1 MYKIILIV
9 SVVTTFI
16 FTSCDKDIKHFSTVD
31 FKSQFDETQVR
42 LDNAGNPATLPTEN
56 AAQSP
61 RINVLSIH
69 YLELS
74 QDEFTP
80 YKKGAQL
87 YKSVETIDG
96 GAVAIDFDSA
106 IIVSEN
112 ELSFTINI
120 NRIANNTYNYV
131 RASVSYLNY
140 DIDLILR
147 NIPSVGDVETTGTVA
162 SFLGYNTYIRTL
174 EIMQLS
180 TEINANKS
188 QGFWALETHLTA
200 PYESYNST
208 YSGQSSGTT
217 TCVNPIE
224 FTSPLPLG
232 SGVITGKFIEPLVID
247 DETKTQNL
255 TITLSFSINN
265 SFEWA
270 DANANGL
277 WDVDAVNPALTEQVV
292 DMGLRGMIATFQF
305 NE

>member
-1 MYKIILIV
+1 MYKIILII

-16 FTSCDKDIKHFSTVD
+16 FSSCDKDIKHFSTVD
-31 FKSQFDETQVR
+31 FKSIFDKTQVR
-42 LDNAGNPATLPTEN
+42 LDKDGNPVTLPAGN

-61 RINVLSIH
+61 RINELSIH

-87 YKSVETIDG
+87 YKSAETIDG

-112 ELSFTINI
+112 EISFTVNI
-120 NRIANNTYNYV
+120 NRIANDNYNYV

-162 SFLGYNTYIRTL
+162 SFIGYNTYIRTL
-174 EIMQLS
+174 QIMQLS
-180 TEINANKS
+180 TDINANKS
-188 QGFWALETHLTA
+188 QGFWAFETHLTA

-208 YSGQSSGTT
+208 YSGQSIGIT
-217 TCVNPIE
+217 TCVNPIAA
-224 FTSPLPLG
+224 TSPLPLG
-232 SGVITGKFIEPLVID
+232 SGVITGKFTEPLVID
-247 DETKTQNL
+247 DESKKQNL
-255 TITLSFSINN
+255 TITLSFSNNN
-265 SFEWA
+265 SFEWE
-270 DANANGL
+270 DVNANGI
-277 WDVDAVNPALTEQVV
+277 WDVDVVNPALTEQVV
-292 DMGLRGMIATFQF
+292 DMGLRGMIATFHF
-305 NE
+305 TE

>member
-1 MYKIILIV
+1 MYKIILII

-16 FTSCDKDIKHFSTVD
+16 FSSCDKDIKHFSTVD
-31 FKSQFDETQVR
+31 FKSIFDETQVR
-42 LDNAGNPATLPTEN
+42 LDKDGNPVTLPAGN

-61 RINVLSIH
+61 RINELSIH

-87 YKSVETIDG
+87 YKSAETIDG

-112 ELSFTINI
+112 EISFTVNI
-120 NRIANNTYNYV
+120 NRIANDNYNYV

-162 SFLGYNTYIRTL
+162 SFIGYNTYIRTL
-174 EIMQLS
+174 QIMQLS
-180 TEINANKS
+180 TDINANKS
-188 QGFWALETHLTA
+188 QGFWAFETHLTA

-208 YSGQSSGTT
+208 YSGQSIGIT
-217 TCVNPIE
+217 TCVNPIAA
-224 FTSPLPLG
+224 TSPC
-232 SGVITGKFIEPLVID
+232 
-247 DETKTQNL
+247 
-255 TITLSFSINN
+255 
-265 SFEWA
+265 
-270 DANANGL
+270 L
-277 WDVDAVNPALTEQVV
+277 WDQV
-292 DMGLRGMIATFQF
+292 
-305 NE
+305 